1 MRIGFG
7 SVVLGAGLSAIL
19 SFSFLAL
26 SIGTEYWYIIED
38 QRTNN
43 TEPQHVHSGLWGVEI
58 VVMCLTADDQ
68 PIIGDPPILSET
80 ERHMQN
86 MHNVIAVLL
95 PLSLVLLVFGGVFG
109 IASSLAR
116 CRLLLMGTAS
126 YFLLCSLLTLSGV
139 SLYISYSQ
147 KALEETKLRIG
158 LEQMAMVHTS
168 FGWSMGLAWLS
179 FILEVTTGLLLLV
192 SAWMVQLSQY
202 QE

>member
-1 MRIGFG
+1 MRVCFG

-26 SIGTEYWYIIED
+26 AVGTEYWYIIED
-38 QRTNN
+38 KRTNH
-43 TEPQHVHSGLWGVEI
+43 TELQHVHSGLWGVEN
-58 VVMCLTADDQ
+58 DEQ
-68 PIIGDPPILSET
+68 PFTGDLPSISES

-86 MHNVIAVLL
+86 IHNVIAVLL
-95 PLSLVLLVFGGVFG
+95 PLSLVLLVFGGICGMV
-109 IASSLAR
+109 SSLAR
-116 CRLLLMGTAS
+116 SRLLLMGTAS

-147 KALEETKLRIG
+147 KALEEAKIRIG

-179 FILEVTTGLLLLV
+179 FTLEMITGLLLLLA
-192 SAWMVQLSQY
+192 AWMVQLAQY
-202 QE
+202 QETVAPI

>member
-1 MRIGFG
+1 MRIGFD

-43 TEPQHVHSGLWGVEI
+43 TEPQHVHSGLWGV
-58 VVMCLTADDQ
+58 ANDDQ
-68 PIIGDPPILSET
+68 PIIGDPPILSES

-86 MHNVIAVLL
+86 MHNAIAVLL
-95 PLSLVLLVFGGVFG
+95 PLSLVLLVFGGVFA

-168 FGWSMGLAWLS
+168 FGWSVGLAWLS

-192 SAWMVQLSQY
+192 SARMVQLSQY
-202 QE
+202 QETVSPI